1 LGIAIGC
8 LCEKNEHNLVEWTK
22 SVGASPLH
30 YPNANIEQ
38 LLRLII
44 GVKQLTINEVDKT
57 NDVDL
62 DSDDSEAETKNPK
75 AGPSTAAI
83 EKLEDFSGYIT
94 SCQSITHTR
103 IVIPYTEDGHATAAT
118 RNQHL
123 KLLFT
128 LIGFQIIDKSRFQSI
143 NHTHY

>member
-8 LCEKNEHNLVEWTK
+8 LCEKNEHSLVEWTK
-22 SVGASPLH
+22 SVGTSPLH

-62 DSDDSEAETKNPK
+62 DSDDSEAEAKKPK

-83 EKLEDFSGYIT
+83 EKLEDFSGYRHLISEYYSHSYSHSIYGGWACHCCDAQPT
-94 SCQSITHTR
+94 SQALVHPDR
-103 IVIPYTEDGHATAAT
+103 IP
-118 RNQHL
+118 
-123 KLLFT
+123 
-128 LIGFQIIDKSRFQSI
+128 
-143 NHTHY
+143 NHRQE